1 METERHESLEPSASA
16 AAHARAVMTVRLT
29 VLLLMIGVALF
40 LFDIPGGAL
49 PRVQERGDPAVRLK

>member
-1 METERHESLEPSASA
+1 METEREESREPSSSA

-29 VLLLMIGVALF
+29 VLLLIIGVALF

-49 PRVQERGDPAVRLK
+49 PQGPERGSPAGRLK